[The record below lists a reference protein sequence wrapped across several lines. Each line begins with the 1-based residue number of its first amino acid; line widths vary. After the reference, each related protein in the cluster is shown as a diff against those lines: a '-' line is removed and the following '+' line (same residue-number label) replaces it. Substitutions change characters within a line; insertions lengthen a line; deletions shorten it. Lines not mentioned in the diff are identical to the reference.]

1 MVTWRVVVVFL
12 FRIRSIT
19 REVAAA
25 VVKQAVEE
33 DVAEGY
39 QKMEA
44 RHLRAMTEVRGGGNG
59 DGVIDLGGLVE
70 KSRVAK
76 PTKLEEV

>member
-1 MVTWRVVVVFL
+1 MSVSVSGV
-12 FRIRSIT
+12 RIRSIT

-39 QKMEA
+39 QKTEG
-44 RHLRAMTEVRGGGNG
+44 RHLRAMTEVRGWEWGWQT
-59 DGVIDLGGLVE
+59 GLSE
-70 KSRVAK
+70 GKKRN
-76 PTKLEEV
+76 EEMKK